1 MFTLNKQLPAVLT
14 LLAGVDTDTVNTR
27 SVVEVQTGTEGGFG
41 FKLRFKVKRKQELE
55 KLTNTSQEHLPPPTP
70 PPPLTSGRY
79 LVLEISSDVI
89 PQPGVCKSTRRRL
102 DFLFPFSSVFIH
114 FPGTLQTL
122 WFDVIEIIHSLV
134 LVSCSRPM
142 VNVLYIY
149 FPVTT
154 YRLRCC

>member
-1 MFTLNKQLPAVLT
+1 M
-14 LLAGVDTDTVNTR
+14 DTDTVNTR

-41 FKLRFKVKRKQELE
+41 FKLRFKVQTRAGKTHKYVTR
-55 KLTNTSQEHLPPPTP
+55 TSTTP
-70 PPPLTSGRY
+70 PPPLTSGPY

-122 WFDVIEIIHSLV
+122 WFDVIEILHRLV

>member
-1 MFTLNKQLPAVLT
+1 MFTSCCSNPVGRCGHRHSKYTFCCWSSNRDRRWIWFQTAVQGSNKSWK
-14 LLAGVDTDTVNTR
+14 N
-27 SVVEVQTGTEGGFG
+27 
-41 FKLRFKVKRKQELE
+41 
-55 KLTNTSQEHLPPPTP
+55 SQIRHKNIYH
-70 PPPLTSGRY
+70 PPPLTSGPY

-122 WFDVIEIIHSLV
+122 WFDVIEILHRLV